1 MQHLT
6 WITCIEII
14 FKFLKES
21 ISEDHSVR
29 FIDALVKKQSALS
42 RKWAIVPKKAGDQRA
57 YLRNHQKAMGLQ
69 SHEFNG
75 FREGKW

>member
-21 ISEDHSVR
+21 ISEDHPFR
-29 FIDALVKKQSALS
+29 FIDIFVEISIGVFGEMCNETTKMQEMQPNST
-42 RKWAIVPKKAGDQRA
+42 KKAVLLKNCFCVSA
-57 YLRNHQKAMGLQ
+57 
-69 SHEFNG
+69 F
-75 FREGKW
+75 